1 MTLITLLAVLLS
13 CPAAATAQDAAGRLR
28 ELDRSDRV
36 DISSIGKSPG
46 GRDVLLA
53 TVAGRGDMEGR
64 PAILV
69 IAGARAA
76 HRLGT
81 EIALSAV
88 EKLSEGYGTDPEL
101 TSLLDRVN
109 VFVIPMLSPDAERA
123 AQERPVSEHHRNDQP
138 RDDDRDGYVDED
150 GPDDLN
156 GDGWITMMRVEDPT
170 GDYVEDDDDP
180 GLMRIATPARGD
192 RPAWRLMTEGMDND
206 GDGRFN
212 EDPTG
217 GVDIGLNFPRRYPWF
232 EPAAGDYPLSAPE
245 ARAVA
250 QLLSDHDE
258 IGAVFVL
265 GTRDNLLSAWKP
277 KPGVNDPDGNGGRI
291 RAPLDHVLDGDAPW
305 YAEIA
310 RRYRE
315 TTGRAESDTL
325 GILPP
330 AGDPL
335 SWAYFQMGRW
345 AFGSSAWTPAAVSEP
360 DSADSPTV
368 DGRSTEDTRPEDEKT
383 VTQRKGEKDPVAAER
398 QLLRWI
404 RANRPEGFVDWEPV
418 DHPDFAGRR
427 VEVGGFVPFAGWTPP
442 AATRDSIVRGEVE
455 FVLELAGLLPRIEI
469 VEARAESL
477 GDGTW
482 RISARIANTGYLPTR
497 TELADRLGR
506 PRPVRVDLETNGQQV
521 AGGRSVQLLDTM
533 PGGGAANELTWI
545 VVGRGN
551 GRVSI
556 SAGSP
561 STGSDRKEVEL
572 R

>member
-1 MTLITLLAVLLS
+1 MTLITLFAVLLS
-13 CPAAATAQDAAGRLR
+13 SPAAATAQDAAGRLR

-36 DISSIGKSPG
+36 DISSIGQSPG

-53 TVAGRGDMEGR
+53 TVSGRGDREGR

-76 HRLGT
+76 HWLGT
-81 EIALSAV
+81 EIALAAV
-88 EKLSEGYGTDPEL
+88 ERLSEGYGTDPEL
-101 TSLLDRVN
+101 TSLLDRIN
-109 VFVIPMLSPDAERA
+109 VFVIPMLSPDAEHA
-123 AQERPVSEHHRNDQP
+123 ARERPVSEHHRNDQP

-170 GDYVEDDDDP
+170 GHYVEDDDDP

-192 RPAWRLMTEGMDND
+192 RPAWRLMTEGTDND

-217 GVDIGLNFPRRYPWF
+217 GVDIGMNFPRRYPWF

-265 GTRDNLLSAWKP
+265 GTRDNLLSSWKP
-277 KPGVNDPDGNGGRI
+277 KPGVKDPDGNGERI
-291 RAPLDHVLDGDAPW
+291 RAPLDHVLQGDARW

-325 GILPP
+325 GIQPP

-345 AFGSSAWTPAAVSEP
+345 AFGSSAWTPTAVSEP
-360 DSADSPTV
+360 DSADSPTA
-368 DGRSTEDTRPEDEKT
+368 DGRSTEDTLPEEGET

-398 QLLRWI
+398 RLLRWI
-404 RANRPEGFVDWEPV
+404 RANRPEDFVDWEPV
-418 DHPDFAGRR
+418 DHPDFADRR
-427 VEVGGFVPFAGWTPP
+427 VEVGGFVPFSGWTPP
-442 AATRDSIVRGEVE
+442 AAIRDSIVRGEVE
-455 FVLELAGLLPRIEI
+455 FVRELAGMLPRIEI

-521 AGGRSVQLLDTM
+521 AGGRAVQLLDAM
-533 PGGGAANELTWI
+533 PGGGSARELTWI

>member
-1 MTLITLLAVLLS
+1 MTIITLFAVLLS
-13 CPAAATAQDAAGRLR
+13 SPAAATAQDAAGRLR

-36 DISSIGKSPG
+36 DVRSIGRSPG
-46 GRDVLLA
+46 GHEVLLA
-53 TVAGRGDMEGR
+53 TVSGRGDMDGR

-81 EIALSAV
+81 EIALAAV
-88 EKLSEGYGTDPEL
+88 ERLSEGYGTDPEL
-101 TSLLDRVN
+101 TSLLDRLN

-123 AQERPVSEHHRNDQP
+123 ARERPVREHHRNDQP
-138 RDDDRDGYVDED
+138 RDDDRDGYLDED

-170 GDYVEDDDDP
+170 GQYVEDDDDP

-217 GVDIGLNFPRRYPWF
+217 GVDIGMNFPRRYPWF

-277 KPGVNDPDGNGGRI
+277 EPGVNKPDGNGERI
-291 RAPLDHVLDGDAPW
+291 RAPLDHVLHGDAAW

-315 TTGRAESDTL
+315 TTGRSESDTL
-325 GILPP
+325 GIQPA

-360 DSADSPTV
+360 DSADSPSA
-368 DGRSTEDTRPEDEKT
+368 DGQSTEDALPEDGET
-383 VTQRKGEKDPVAAER
+383 VTQSKGEEDSVAAER
-398 QLLRWI
+398 RLLRWI
-404 RANRPEGFVDWEPV
+404 RANRPEDFVEWGPV
-418 DHPDFAGRR
+418 DHPDFADRR
-427 VEVGGFVPFAGWTPP
+427 VEVGGFVPFSSWTPP
-442 AATRDSIVRGEVE
+442 AAMRDSIVRGEVE
-455 FVLELAGLLPRIEI
+455 FLLELAGLLPRIEI

-477 GDGTW
+477 GEGTW

-521 AGGRSVQLLDTM
+521 AGGRAVQLLDAM
-533 PGGGAANELTWI
+533 PGGGSAMELTWI
-545 VVGRGN
+545 VVGRGS

-572 R
+572 P